1 MNRKRAVSFGVLGV
15 LAAAF
20 CLAGEI
26 SAKAQDWPIRPVT
39 MVVTNAAGGG
49 PDAVG
54 RILATRLTEVLARQ
68 VVIDNVAGAGGMTGT
83 ARVAKAAPDGY
94 QFLLGSTGNMAQLQ
108 SLAKNPLYNAATDF
122 APVVLIAEAPLVLI
136 HRKGLPAANLQG
148 FVAHARANQAKMQFG
163 SPGVGST
170 PHLAC
175 ALLNAATGIN
185 VTHIPYRGSAP
196 AMRDL
201 IAGRIDYQ
209 CTTVTAAIAQIESN
223 TVTAVATLSKAR
235 SPILPGIPT
244 AHEQGLG
251 DFDASVW
258 FGFFFPKLAA
268 ELIVQK
274 LHDATLAT
282 MNSPS
287 VQNRLRDIGV
297 DLVAPDRRSPQYLQR
312 FVERE
317 IEKWAAVIKTANIK
331 EE

>member
-1 MNRKRAVSFGVLGV
+1 MNTKRAVSLGV

-20 CLAGEI
+20 CIVGEI

-39 MVVTNAAGGG
+39 MVITNAAGGG

-54 RILATRLTEVLARQ
+54 RILATRLAEVLGRQ

-108 SLAKNPLYNAATDF
+108 SLAKNPPYNAATDF

-136 HRKGLPAANLQG
+136 VRKDLPANNLQT
-148 FVAHARANQAKMQFG
+148 FIVHAKANKAKMQFG
-163 SPGVGST
+163 SAGVGST

-175 ALLNAATGIN
+175 ALLNAAIGIN

-196 AMRDL
+196 AMQDL

-209 CTTVTAAIAQIESN
+209 CTTVAAAMAQIESK
-223 TVTAVATLSKAR
+223 TVTAVATLSKSR
-235 SPILPGIPT
+235 SPILPDIAT
-244 AHEQGLG
+244 AQEQGLDG
-251 DFDASVW
+251 FDASVW
-258 FGFFFPKLAA
+258 FGFFFPKHAPA
-268 ELIVQK
+268 LIVQK
-274 LHDATLAT
+274 LHDATLVT

-287 VQNRLRDIGV
+287 VQNRLKDIGV
-297 DLVAPDRRSPQYLQR
+297 DLVGPDRRLPQYLQR
-312 FVERE
+312 FVEKE
-317 IEKWAAVIKTANIK
+317 IEKWAAVIKTANIR